1 MNGRQTNNTQILPQ
15 CPTGKAD
22 GLGTAVEICNDIRA
36 QDVAARIQ
44 DAIDH
49 RYRGDQVG
57 CIASESV
64 LDWSQEGWDASSRLN
79 GDAAATGGSSGRKLE
94 SIEKVRFHYGAG
106 QRKCVGSDQTGFR
119 PSGRALGRHRDP
131 RLIGDA
137 VVNAFKPMVEPKKK
151 LCPQKK
157 RFRSSDIARCRR
169 MAQAADI
176 HFKEWD
182 GGAGLKERLHL
193 FGRKDPITPTL
204 NYESGHGEFRGI
216 KDHGAPINIVL
227 RAACPYT
234 LRVATQRAAKPVK
247 HLVLVIRVR
256 RVETAGKQSNGE
268 AQLRHII
275 RTERLIKIGPSNDWG
290 HGRKTC
296 HMCAH

>member
-1 MNGRQTNNTQILPQ
+1 VERRARSEPLRDNRKRNIRRMLRIAVDSDFGLRKVWKKKWKVT
-15 CPTGKAD
+15 TGHVHHDFVARFKD
-22 GLGTAVEICNDIRA
+22 MIDTKRREINFVRRVECGCVIMK
-36 QDVAARIQ
+36 VAARIQ

-176 HFKEWD
+176 HFKE
-182 GGAGLKERLHL
+182 
-193 FGRKDPITPTL
+193 
-204 NYESGHGEFRGI
+204 
-216 KDHGAPINIVL
+216 
-227 RAACPYT
+227 
-234 LRVATQRAAKPVK
+234 
-247 HLVLVIRVR
+247 
-256 RVETAGKQSNGE
+256 
-268 AQLRHII
+268 
-275 RTERLIKIGPSNDWG
+275 
-290 HGRKTC
+290 
-296 HMCAH
+296 